1 MAIIVQKY
9 GGTSVGSVERIYN
22 VARRVAAAVDAG
34 HSVAVVVSAMGDTT
48 DELVALARSVTACPS
63 EREMAVLLSTGE
75 QVTVALLA
83 MALENLGCG
92 AVSFTGPQA
101 GVVTDGSKLNSRI
114 TAFTAVRVK
123 QAMAQG
129 KVAVV
134 AGFQGADKD
143 GEINTLGRGGSDTT
157 AVALAA
163 ALQAHSC
170 EIYTDVDGVYT
181 VDPRIVPDARKMNE
195 ITYDEM
201 LELASLGAKV
211 LHPRAVECGKEHGV
225 VIHVRS
231 SFHYEPGTLVKEE
244 IDLETG
250 TVIRGIACDAG
261 QAKIAVVGVPDKPG
275 VAARIFTA
283 IGKANV
289 NVDLIV
295 QSIRREGENDILF
308 TVCAD
313 ELAKTLA
320 ILEPVVKEVGAKEL
334 FHQSKVAKISVVGSG
349 MVHSTGV
356 AAGMFQAM
364 ASEGINIE
372 IISTSEIKITCLI
385 AEDRVED
392 AAKAIHKYFNLSEV
406 QLYPENS
413 SDAAEVVG
421 RNNQVCR
428 GIQ

>member
-9 GGTSVGSVERIYN
+9 GGTSVGNVERIYN
-22 VARRVAAAVDAG
+22 VARRVAASVDEG
-34 HSVAVVVSAMGDTT
+34 HNVAVVVSAMGDTT
-48 DELVALARSVTACPS
+48 DELVALAKSVTAFPS

-83 MALENLGCG
+83 MALQSLGYE
-92 AVSFTGPQA
+92 ASSFTGPQA
-101 GVVTDGSKLNSRI
+101 GVLTDGSKLNSRI
-114 TAFTAVRVK
+114 AAFDAVKVK
-123 QAMAQG
+123 ETLALG

-181 VDPRIVPDARKMNE
+181 CDPRVVRDARKLDE

-244 IDLETG
+244 IDMEKG

-261 QAKIAVVGVPDKPG
+261 QSKIAVVGVPDKPG
-275 VAARIFTA
+275 IAARIFSA
-283 IGKANV
+283 IANACIS
-289 NVDLIV
+289 VDLIV

-313 ELAKTLA
+313 DLPKTLA
-320 ILEPVVKEVGAKEL
+320 VLEPLVEEVGAKEL
-334 FHQSKVAKISVVGSG
+334 FHQNSVAKVSIVGSG
-349 MVHSTGV
+349 MAHSAGV

-364 ASEGINIE
+364 AAEGINIE

-385 AEDRVED
+385 SEDRIDD
-392 AAKAIHKYFNLSEV
+392 AARAIHRHFKLADVTLCPEDGSDESEI
-406 QLYPENS
+406 S
-413 SDAAEVVG
+413 G
-421 RNNQVCR
+421 RNNRVCR

>member
-1 MAIIVQKY
+1 MAMIVQKY

-34 HSVAVVVSAMGDTT
+34 HSIAVVVSAMGDMT
-48 DELVALARSVTACPS
+48 DELVALARSVAACPS

-75 QVTVALLA
+75 QVTIALLA
-83 MALENLGCG
+83 MALENLGCP

-123 QAMAQG
+123 KALAQG
-129 KVAVV
+129 KVVVV

-163 ALQAHSC
+163 ALQARSC
-170 EIYTDVDGVYT
+170 EIYTDVDGVFT
-181 VDPRIVPDARKMNE
+181 CDPRIVPDARKMNE

-231 SFHYEPGTLVKEE
+231 SFHYGPGTLVKEE

-320 ILEPVVKEVGAKEL
+320 ILEPVVREVGAKEL
-334 FHQSKVAKISVVGSG
+334 FHQSSVAKISVVGSG

-364 ASEGINIE
+364 ADEGINIE

-392 AAKAIHKYFNLSEV
+392 AARAIHKYFNLSEV
-406 QLYPENS
+406 PLYPENS
-413 SDAAEVVG
+413 SDSTEVAG

>member
-1 MAIIVQKY
+1 MALIVQKY
-9 GGTSVGSVERIYN
+9 GGTSVGNVERIFN
-22 VARRVAAAVDAG
+22 VARRVAQAVDAG
-34 HSVAVVVSAMGDTT
+34 HSVAVVVSAMGHTT
-48 DELVALARSVTACPS
+48 DELVSLAKGIAAGPP
-63 EREMAVLLSTGE
+63 EREMAMLLSTGE
-75 QVTVALLA
+75 QVSIALLA
-83 MALENLGCG
+83 MALNTLGCP

-101 GVVTDGSKLNSRI
+101 GVVTDGVPLNARI
-114 TAFTAVRVK
+114 REFNAYRVK
-123 QAMAQG
+123 EALKEG

-134 AGFQGADKD
+134 AGFQGMDRC

-163 ALQAHSC
+163 ALRADSC

-181 VDPRIVPDARKMNE
+181 IDPRIVPEARKLHE

-225 VIHVRS
+225 MIHVRS

-244 IDLETG
+244 TEMERG
-250 TVIRGIACDAG
+250 TVISGIACDEE

-275 VAARIFTA
+275 IAARIFSA
-283 IGKANV
+283 VGQADI

-308 TVCAD
+308 TVAGD
-313 ELAKTLA
+313 DLDKTLA
-320 ILEPVVKEVGAKEL
+320 VLEPVVREVGAKEL
-334 FHQSKVAKISVVGSG
+334 YHQRNVAKISVVGAG
-349 MVHSTGV
+349 MVHHTGV
-356 AAGMFQAM
+356 AAGMFQAL
-364 ASEGINIE
+364 AAEGINIE
-372 IISTSEIKITCLI
+372 IISTSEIKISCLI
-385 AEDRVED
+385 EASRLHE
-392 AAKAIHKYFNLSEV
+392 AARAIHSFFNLSAP
-406 QLYPENS
+406 LSYPEKCNDEAS
-413 SDAAEVVG
+413 ITG

>member
-22 VARRVAAAVDAG
+22 VAHRVAAAVDAG
-34 HSVAVVVSAMGDTT
+34 HSIAVVVSAMGDTT
-48 DELVALARSVTACPS
+48 DELVSLARSVAACPS

-75 QVTVALLA
+75 QVTIALLA
-83 MALENLGCG
+83 MALENLGCN
-92 AVSFTGPQA
+92 AASFTGPQA

-114 TAFTAVRVK
+114 TAFSAVRVK
-123 QAMAQG
+123 KALAEG

-170 EIYTDVDGVYT
+170 EIYTDVDGVFT
-181 VDPRIVPDARKMNE
+181 CDPRIVPDARKMNE

-211 LHPRAVECGKEHGV
+211 LHPRAVECGKGHGV

-250 TVIRGIACDAG
+250 TVIRGIACDKG

-313 ELAKTLA
+313 ELPKTLTV
-320 ILEPVVKEVGAKEL
+320 LEPLVKDVGAKEL
-334 FHQSKVAKISVVGSG
+334 FHQNSVAKISVVGSG
-349 MVHSTGV
+349 MVNSTGV

-364 ASEGINIE
+364 AAENINIE

-392 AAKAIHKYFNLSEV
+392 AARAIHKYFNLSDV
-406 QLYPENS
+406 PLYPENS
-413 SDAAEVVG
+413 SETTEVTG